1 VIFVYTGAFPAT
13 PDKRGGLFMENKQ
26 VSLVKSILFTICSI
40 LVLDSFVSPAIIG
53 VSSITIWVI
62 TAIVFFIP
70 YGLISAELGAAYP
83 DDGGIASWVTRA
95 FGEKAGVLVGWY
107 YWINV
112 GFWMPAVFVAFATWF
127 SYAFA
132 SAASPW
138 ILAGIAVVMCWVVVW
153 IGVRG
158 IELSV
163 TVSSV
168 AAIMKAAVM
177 LLFGFMGISYGIKFG
192 LANDFS
198 LHSFAPSFGNTT
210 QYIAV
215 IAYNLLGFELIGAIG
230 SKIKDPGRTV
240 PKMTIF
246 AGIAITALFV
256 FGTFGILAAIPAS
269 KVDTVDGFYYALQEL
284 CTVFGPAAKP
294 VFYVTIVVTLLT
306 LVSNMITWSLGANE
320 TLMGAELDKRSKFLG
335 HRSKKYGTPDN
346 LYYILGAVSTL
357 LIALNY
363 ALSGDAN
370 EIFWTIFSFSTLIF
384 FLSYLFMFPAAVK
397 LRFSDPDT
405 ERPYSI
411 PGGKFGITL
420 CAILGELVI
429 GACVVFLFKD
439 SGGGFPLWVLI
450 IGTLLTTATGF
461 WLYAAGRNKDEE
473 I

>member
-1 VIFVYTGAFPAT
+1 
-13 PDKRGGLFMENKQ
+13 MEEKK

-40 LVLDSFVSPAIIG
+40 LVLDSFVAPAIIG
-53 VSSITIWVI
+53 VSSITIWII
-62 TAIVFFIP
+62 TAILFFIP

-83 DDGGIASWVTRA
+83 DDGGIASWVNRA

-127 SYAFA
+127 SYAFYP
-132 SAASPW
+132 AADPW
-138 ILAGIAVVMCWVVVW
+138 ALAGIAVLMCWIVVW

-163 TVSSV
+163 TVSSI
-168 AAIMKAAVM
+168 AAILKAAVM
-177 LLFGFMGISYGIKFG
+177 LLFGFMGVAYGLKFG

-198 LHSFAPSFGNTT
+198 PQSFIPSFDNTT
-210 QYIAV
+210 QYISV

-230 SKIKDPGRTV
+230 SKIKDPGKTV
-240 PKMTIF
+240 PKMIIF
-246 AGIAITALFV
+246 SGLAITALFV
-256 FGTFGILAAIPAS
+256 FGTFGILAAVPAAE
-269 KVDTVDGFYYALQEL
+269 VDTIDGFYFALQEL
-284 CTVFGPAAKP
+284 CTVFGPAAQP
-294 VFYVTIVVTLLT
+294 MFYITIIVTLLT

-320 TLMGAELDKRSKFLG
+320 TLMGAEMDKRSKFLG
-335 HRSKKYGTPDN
+335 HRNEKFGTPDN
-346 LYYILGAVSTL
+346 LYYILGVVSTL
-357 LIALNY
+357 LIVLNY

-397 LRFSDPDT
+397 LRLSDPDA
-405 ERPYSI
+405 ERPYII

-420 CAILGELVI
+420 CAVLGELVI
-429 GACVVFLFKD
+429 GACVMFLFKD

-450 IGTLLTTATGF
+450 VGTLLTTASGF
-461 WLYAAGRNKDEE
+461 WLYATGKTKERT
-473 I
+473 

>member
-1 VIFVYTGAFPAT
+1 
-13 PDKRGGLFMENKQ
+13 MEEKK

-40 LVLDSFVSPAIIG
+40 LVLDSFVAPAIIG
-53 VSSITIWVI
+53 VSSITVWII
-62 TAIVFFIP
+62 TAVVFFIP
-70 YGLISAELGAAYP
+70 YGLVSAELGAAYP

-132 SAASPW
+132 PAASPW
-138 ILAGIAVVMCWVVVW
+138 VLAGIAVLMCWIVVW

-158 IELSV
+158 VELSV
-163 TVSSV
+163 TVSSI
-168 AAIMKAAVM
+168 AAILKAAVM
-177 LLFGFMGISYGIKFG
+177 LLFGFMGIAYGIKFG

-198 LHSFAPSFGNTT
+198 LQNFIPSFDNTT
-210 QYIAV
+210 QYISV

-230 SKIKDPGRTV
+230 SKIKDPGKTV
-240 PKMTIF
+240 PKMIIF

-256 FGTFGILAAIPAS
+256 FGTFGILAAIPAGN
-269 KVDTVDGFYYALQEL
+269 VDTVDGFYFALQEL
-284 CTVFGPAAKP
+284 CSVFGPAAQP

-320 TLMGAELDKRSKFLG
+320 TLMGAEMDKRSKLLG
-335 HRSKKYGTPDN
+335 HRHKKFGTPDN
-346 LYYILGAVSTL
+346 LYYILGIVSTL
-357 LIALNY
+357 LIVLNY

-384 FLSYLFMFPAAVK
+384 FLSYLFMFPAAIK
-397 LRFSDPDT
+397 LRFADPET
-405 ERPYSI
+405 ERPYKV
-411 PGGKFGITL
+411 PGGKFGITI

-450 IGTLLTTATGF
+450 IGTLLTTITGF
-461 WLYAAGRNKDEE
+461 WLYAAGKKKDN
-473 I
+473 

>member
-1 VIFVYTGAFPAT
+1 
-13 PDKRGGLFMENKQ
+13 MEEKK

-40 LVLDSFVSPAIIG
+40 LVLDSFVAPAIIG

-62 TAIVFFIP
+62 TAIFFFLP
-70 YGLISAELGAAYP
+70 YGLISAELGSTYP
-83 DDGGIASWVTRA
+83 DDGGIASWVQRA

-132 SAASPW
+132 PAANPW
-138 ILAGIAVVMCWVVVW
+138 VLAGIAVIMCWVVVW

-177 LLFGFMGISYGIKFG
+177 LLFGFMGIAYAVKNG

-198 LHSFAPSFGNTT
+198 LQSFIPTMDNTT
-210 QYIAV
+210 QYISV

-230 SKIKDPGRTV
+230 SKIHDPGKTV
-240 PKMTIF
+240 PRMVVF
-246 AGIAITALFV
+246 AGIIITALFV
-256 FGTFGILAAIPAS
+256 FGTFGILAAIPAGDI
-269 KVDTVDGFYYALQEL
+269 DTVDGFYFALQEL
-284 CTVFGPAAKP
+284 CTVFGPAAQP
-294 VFYVTIVVTLLT
+294 MFYIIIVVTLLT

-335 HRSKKYGTPDN
+335 HRNAKRGTPDV
-346 LYYILGAVSTL
+346 LYYILGGVATL
-357 LIALNY
+357 LIVLNY

-370 EIFWTIFSFSTLIF
+370 DIFWTIFSFSTLIF

-397 LRFSDPDT
+397 LRYSDPDT
-405 ERPYSI
+405 ERPYRI
-411 PGGKFGITL
+411 PGGKVGIII
-420 CAILGELVI
+420 CAALGEIII

-450 IGTLLTTATGF
+450 IGTLLTTITGF
-461 WLYAAGRNKDEE
+461 ILYRAGKNKENS
-473 I
+473 

>member
-1 VIFVYTGAFPAT
+1 
-13 PDKRGGLFMENKQ
+13 MEEEKK
-26 VSLVKSILFTICSI
+26 VSLWKSILFTICSI

-53 VSSITIWVI
+53 VSSITIWII

-70 YGLISAELGAAYP
+70 YGLVSAELGAAYP

-112 GFWMPAVFVAFATWF
+112 GFWMPAVFVAFSTWF

-132 SAASPW
+132 PSASPW
-138 ILAGIAVVMCWVVVW
+138 VLAGLAIIMCWVVVW

-158 IELSV
+158 VELSV

-177 LLFGFMGISYGIKFG
+177 LLFGFMGVAYGIKFG

-198 LHSFAPSFGNTT
+198 LQSFMPGFNETT

-230 SKIKDPGRTV
+230 SKIHDPGRTV
-240 PKMTIF
+240 PKMIIF
-246 AGIAITALFV
+246 AGVAITALFV
-256 FGTFGILAAIPAS
+256 FGTFGILAAIPAEQI
-269 KVDTVDGFYYALQEL
+269 DTVDGFYYALQEL
-284 CTVFGPAAKP
+284 CSVFGLASGV
-294 VFYVTIVVTLLT
+294 VFYLTIIVTLIT

-320 TLMGAELDKRSKFLG
+320 TLMGAEMDKRSKLLG
-335 HRSKKYGTPDN
+335 HRHEKYGTPDN
-346 LYYILGAVSTL
+346 LYYILGIVSTV
-357 LIALNY
+357 LIVLNY
-363 ALSGDAN
+363 SLSGDAN

-384 FLSYLFMFPAAVK
+384 FLSYLFMFPAAIK
-397 LRFSDPDT
+397 LRLSDPDT
-405 ERPYSI
+405 PRPYHV
-411 PGGKFGITL
+411 PGGNWGITV
-420 CAILGELVI
+420 CAIIGEIVI

-439 SGGGFPLWVLI
+439 SGGGFPMWVLI
-450 IGTLLTTATGF
+450 IGTLLTTITGY
-461 WLYAAGRNKDEE
+461 WLYLAGREKSE
-473 I
+473 